1 MAADGPAIGCCWP
14 GEDASADHP
23 IRGWIKRPAPA
34 PGVLVVL
41 ALAMLLA
48 GCAAGPP
55 PPFSAMSAAPIDTVE
70 ASVAAALER
79 DGAKVERTAEG
90 LRATSDS
97 VRFTSCVPVLVGGS
111 GGSGSSR
118 KMIRVDQ
125 RSATALVRFA
135 PSDGGTRAD
144 WSTSYSGRYHNSIRN
159 DSFTRACDGTG
170 ALEALLATAVAG

>member
-1 MAADGPAIGCCWP
+1 MVADGPTIGCFRR
-14 GEDASADHP
+14 GQDASADHL
-23 IRGWIKRPAPA
+23 IRGWTKDLAPA
-34 PGVLVVL
+34 PGVLV
-41 ALAMLLA
+41 AMLLA

-55 PPFSAMSAAPIDTVE
+55 PPFSAMSAAPIDTVK
-70 ASVAAALER
+70 ADVAAALER
-79 DGAKVERTAEG
+79 GGVKVERTADG
-90 LRATSDS
+90 LRASSDS